1 MLGICRGCDV
11 GAGNTKE
18 LGQVGPA
25 VSAAGSVVLTQLMT
39 FYRETESSQK
49 GQ

>member
-1 MLGICRGCDV
+1 MLGICWGCNV

-25 VSAAGSVVLTQLMT
+25 VVAAGGVVLTQLMT

>member
-25 VSAAGSVVLTQLMT
+25 VVASGGVVLTQLMT

>member
-11 GAGNTKE
+11 RAGNTKE

-25 VSAAGSVVLTQLMT
+25 GVAARSVVLTRLMT
-39 FYRETESSQK
+39 FYRETESRQK